1 MLKICDSE
9 IVRSLSLII
18 KNCIRCTIF
27 PNISKK
33 SNLAPVHKKGN
44 KKIIKSY
51 RPISNYQFVG
61 RYLKGL
67 FLIRY
72 LSFLAKANY
81 FSQINLVSDQLLSIV
96 QSIYKGFDH
105 NSSPEVCSN
114 FLDISRAFDRVWHIE
129 LLYKLETVGISGD
142 LLNLFQSFLSNQ
154 YQKIVLTWLRIRLA
168 IRQSWSP
175 TRLNAGSS
183 TIFGLHK

>member
-81 FSQINLVSDQLLSIV
+81 FSQINLVSDRLTLMSVNCYQLFIV
-96 QSIYKGFDH
+96 FIRPLIIIH
-105 NSSPEVCSN
+105 
-114 FLDISRAFDRVWHIE
+114 
-129 LLYKLETVGISGD
+129 LLKYVQISGT
-142 LLNLFQSFLSNQ
+142 
-154 YQKIVLTWLRIRLA
+154 YQEHLI
-168 IRQSWSP
+168 
-175 TRLNAGSS
+175 GSG
-183 TIFGLHK
+183 T